1 MKILLF
7 GSTGQ
12 MGSIFKEYV
21 PKQYELII
29 APRLN
34 FDKDFQKFIKEL
46 IEMTDP
52 DIILN
57 FVAYTDVDGC
67 ETNQNLALNLN
78 AKVPSVISKYAY
90 KIDAIFFHIS
100 TDYVYNTNTS
110 EYLKEDTEVNP
121 CNFYGKSK
129 FLGEKLIQ
137 ENCIKYI
144 IIRTSWLYSDIRK
157 NFFLTIS
164 ELIKTKNS
172 FKVVNDQVGAPTL
185 VYDVVDSLNII
196 IETLTNNM
204 KNQYDN
210 SNYWGIYNL
219 SNGGETTWHQFAK
232 KIALKF
238 DYDQKVKIISVNSN
252 NYNSIANRPN
262 NSRLDNNKIY
272 KIFGIKLPYWEDS
285 FNNFFKDKF
294 N

>member
-12 MGSIFKEYV
+12 MGSIFKDSV
-21 PKQYELII
+21 SKQYELII

-34 FDKDFQKFIKEL
+34 VDKDFQKGIKEL
-46 IEMTDP
+46 IEVTNP

-78 AKVPSVISKYAY
+78 TKVPSVISKYAY
-90 KIDAIFFHIS
+90 EIDAIFFHIS
-100 TDYVYNTNTS
+100 TDYVYNTNTN
-110 EYLKEDTEVNP
+110 EYLKEDSEVNP

-164 ELIKTKNS
+164 KLIKTKNS
-172 FKVVNDQVGAPTL
+172 IKVVNDQFGAPTL

-196 IETLTNNM
+196 VETLTNNM
-204 KNQYDN
+204 KNNQDN

-219 SNGGETTWHQFAK
+219 SNGGEATWHQFAK
-232 KIALKF
+232 KIALKI
-238 DYDQKVKIISVNSN
+238 DYKPKAKIISVKSN
-252 NYNSIANRPN
+252 NYNSLAKRPS

-272 KIFGIKLPYWEDS
+272 KIFGIKLSNWEDC
-285 FNNFFKDKF
+285 FNNFFRDKF
-294 N
+294 D